1 MKRFISIIKE
11 FLLDL
16 KNFIEKYQ
24 IFRIIKDY
32 QILIGFILGSL
43 ILAITYAW
51 VSGAF
56 DTPSPIRYR
65 SNF

>member
-1 MKRFISIIKE
+1 MKKFISIMKK

-16 KNFIEKYQ
+16 KKFIEKYQ
-24 IFRIIKDY
+24 ILKIIKDY
-32 QILIGFILGSL
+32 QILIGFL

-56 DTPSPIRYR
+56 DTPSPILYR

>member
-1 MKRFISIIKE
+1 MKKLISIMKK

-16 KNFIEKYQ
+16 KKFIEKYQ
-24 IFRIIKDY
+24 ILKIIKDY
-32 QILIGFILGSL
+32 QVLIGFL

-56 DTPSPIRYR
+56 DSPEEPVPIPL
-65 SNF
+65 F

>member
-1 MKRFISIIKE
+1 MKKFISIMKK

-16 KNFIEKYQ
+16 KKFIEKYQ
-24 IFRIIKDY
+24 ILKIIKDY
-32 QILIGFILGSL
+32 QVLIGFL

-56 DTPSPIRYR
+56 DSPEEPIPFPLY
-65 SNF
+65 

>member
-1 MKRFISIIKE
+1 MKK

-16 KNFIEKYQ
+16 KKFIEKYQ
-24 IFRIIKDY
+24 ILKIIKDY
-32 QILIGFILGSL
+32 QVLIGFL

-56 DTPSPIRYR
+56 DSPEEPIPFPLY
-65 SNF
+65 

>member
-1 MKRFISIIKE
+1 MKK
-11 FLLDL
+11 FLFDT
-16 KNFIEKYQ
+16 KKFIEKYQ
-24 IFRIIKDY
+24 ILKIIKDY
-32 QILIGFILGSL
+32 QILIGFL

-56 DTPSPIRYR
+56 DTPSPILYR